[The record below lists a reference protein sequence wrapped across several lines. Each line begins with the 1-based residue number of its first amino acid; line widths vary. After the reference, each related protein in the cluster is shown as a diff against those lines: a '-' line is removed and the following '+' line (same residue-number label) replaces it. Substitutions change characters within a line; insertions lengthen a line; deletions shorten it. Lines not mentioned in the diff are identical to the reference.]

1 MSPSP
6 LSGMDWIT
14 QINHPY
20 NSTVILKKKKLL
32 MMLLL
37 TEYENIGESLPF
49 FPLCSVLLAAAIMS
63 GMEAPSFLN

>member
-1 MSPSP
+1 
-6 LSGMDWIT
+6 
-14 QINHPY
+14 
-20 NSTVILKKKKLL
+20 

-49 FPLCSVLLAAAIMS
+49 FPLYSVLLAAAIMS

>member
-49 FPLCSVLLAAAIMS
+49 FPLYSVLLAAAIMS